1 MKTEAD
7 WVAVLGGVELFAG
20 LPEKA
25 LRRIARQVK
34 EMHFAAGSVILEED
48 SGGGFGRMYVV
59 LEGSAKAEVDG
70 TPVGEYRPGDH
81 FGEMSLLDGGPRS
94 ATVTAISDL
103 SLAGLASWNLR
114 PILMEEPSIAI
125 HLIEVLAQRLREAN
139 RRGGD

>member
-1 MKTEAD
+1 VKTETD
-7 WVAVLGGVELFAG
+7 WVAVLGGIELFAG

-34 EMHFAAGSVILEED
+34 EMRFAGGSVILEED
-48 SGGGFGRMYVV
+48 SEGGLGRMYVV
-59 LEGSAKAEVDG
+59 LEGSARAEVDG
-70 TPVGEYRPGDH
+70 TPVGEYGPGDH

-94 ATVTAISDL
+94 ATVTAISDV

-125 HLIEVLAQRLREAN
+125 HLIEVLARRLREAN

>member
-1 MKTEAD
+1 MRTEAD
-7 WVAVLGGVELFAG
+7 WVAVLGGIELFVG

-34 EMHFAAGSVILEED
+34 EMRFAAGSVILEED
-48 SGGGFGRMYVV
+48 SEGGLGRMYVV
-59 LEGSAKAEVDG
+59 LEGSARAEVDG
-70 TPVGEYRPGDH
+70 APVSEYGPGDH

-94 ATVTAISDL
+94 ATVTAISDV

-125 HLIEVLAQRLREAN
+125 HLIEVLAKRLRAAN